1 MGQGSSVEGSEH
13 SNSHPAGKGCST
25 WERRST
31 PSQGAH
37 GDNTSQKITLWKGPM
52 RSNGKT

>member
-37 GDNTSQKITLWKGPM
+37 GDNTSQKITPWKGPM